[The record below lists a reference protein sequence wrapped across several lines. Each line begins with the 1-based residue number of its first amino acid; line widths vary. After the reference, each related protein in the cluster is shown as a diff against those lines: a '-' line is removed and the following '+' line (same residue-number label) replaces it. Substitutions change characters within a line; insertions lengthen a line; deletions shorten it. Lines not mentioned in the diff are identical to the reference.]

1 MSHGC
6 MRVCVCVFVRHRERH
21 EALEKQRRELEAV
34 FGKERETL
42 QAAADTERRGRLEA
56 EKEGATQASDLAE
69 CRRESGRLKSD
80 IVSKEKGLAAAKA
93 ELVSAPCDICM
104 CICVCVRVQ

>member
-1 MSHGC
+1 

-93 ELVSAPCDICM
+93 ELVSAP
-104 CICVCVRVQ
+104 VCVSVCV